1 MTLRSGDYEI
11 HGDSI
16 TIRKEVL
23 ERWRDHYHMKGRE
36 KSEAD
41 GPTWQ
46 SWYYWDASKSD
57 FQDGYVTSAK
67 PANRPESAT
76 AKAALCTAAEDWSA
90 TV

>member
-23 ERWRDHYHMKGRE
+23 EKWRDHYHMKGRE

-46 SWYYWDASKSD
+46 SWHYL
-57 FQDGYVTSAK
+57 G
-67 PANRPESAT
+67 
-76 AKAALCTAAEDWSA
+76 KADVFVDLLKLFEPLEG
-90 TV
+90 

>member
-1 MTLRSGDYEI
+1 MTLRNGDYEI

-23 ERWRDHYHMKGRE
+23 EQWRDHYHMKGRE

-46 SWYYWDASKSD
+46 SWYYW
-57 FQDGYVTSAK
+57 G
-67 PANRPESAT
+67 
-76 AKAALCTAAEDWSA
+76 KADVFVDLLKLFEPLEG
-90 TV
+90 

>member
-1 MTLRSGDYEI
+1 MTLRNGDYEI

-23 ERWRDHYHMKGRE
+23 EKWRDHYHMKGRE

-46 SWYYWDASKSD
+46 SWYYW
-57 FQDGYVTSAK
+57 G
-67 PANRPESAT
+67 
-76 AKAALCTAAEDWSA
+76 KADVFVDLLKLFEELEP
-90 TV
+90 

>member
-1 MTLRSGDYEI
+1 MTLRNGEYEI

-23 ERWRDHYHMKGRE
+23 EQWRDHYHMKGRE

-46 SWYYWDASKSD
+46 SWYYW
-57 FQDGYVTSAK
+57 G
-67 PANRPESAT
+67 
-76 AKAALCTAAEDWSA
+76 KADVFVGLLKLFEPLEG
-90 TV
+90 

>member
-1 MTLRSGDYEI
+1 MTLRNGEYEI

-23 ERWRDHYHMKGRE
+23 EQWRDHYHMKGRE

-46 SWYYWDASKSD
+46 SWYYW
-57 FQDGYVTSAK
+57 G
-67 PANRPESAT
+67 
-76 AKAALCTAAEDWSA
+76 KADVFVDLLKLFEPLEG
-90 TV
+90 

>member
-1 MTLRSGDYEI
+1 MTLRNGEYEI

-23 ERWRDHYHMKGRE
+23 EQWRDHYHMKGRE

-46 SWYYWDASKSD
+46 SWYYW
-57 FQDGYVTSAK
+57 G
-67 PANRPESAT
+67 
-76 AKAALCTAAEDWSA
+76 KADVFVDLLKMFEPLEG
-90 TV
+90 